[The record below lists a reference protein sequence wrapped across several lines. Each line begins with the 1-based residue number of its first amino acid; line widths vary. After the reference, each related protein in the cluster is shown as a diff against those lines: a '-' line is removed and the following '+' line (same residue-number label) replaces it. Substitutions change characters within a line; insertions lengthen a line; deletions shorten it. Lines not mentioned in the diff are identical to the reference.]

1 MKIKDIIIGVLAS
14 KLTLYVLLLSW
25 VGVIVCSNFFLP
37 PSDDGR
43 TYFEPALAFLYGK
56 VQWGVFIGDDFDP
69 HFIGFPTFSFAQY
82 VFLFFTSLLK
92 VPITLY
98 TNKMFHMILIF
109 SLILLTV
116 HLLYLYLYRL
126 NNSDYL
132 VKSNLFL
139 VLLGIT
145 PFAQQCW
152 QTRPEIFGN
161 VLIVCSLIFY
171 CYWELSNNNKNIF
184 YYLGAVF
191 LGLSAV
197 VHPNFMIVAGIL
209 TIAIIAANFIRGN
222 RLQSVLFGV
231 VASIPLLLLMA
242 WFLIYYPESI
252 QEFRLQVIHHK
263 GSIGGI
269 KRLVAEAL
277 MLSGWQSTYIK
288 LFYFI
293 FWFPLLV
300 IIVTVFALILK
311 NIKSLLIRN
320 TFDIL
325 LLPIFISI
333 IILMII
339 NRADDSYF
347 IIYSFFIS
355 LVFVLIMRL
364 WKHSYIHLDSN
375 KGISSVIALLC
386 LISII
391 FMHTSVHSA
400 KYFFSSE
407 KYYYAPAVYKA
418 VTDSL
423 NPEDTLFITKKR
435 QVPVFYDYVE
445 AKYRGNTGINN
456 IFIVFAQPALEYE
469 RNKLAMLLKSKVNSI
484 KHDRT
489 VWGVWKSRTN
499 YDRENMKL
507 ILGNNYQPKDSN
519 PLYLH
524 SNVKEIIY
532 EDNHHLFF
540 RPEMIAFEE
549 YKL

>member
-1 MKIKDIIIGVLAS
+1 MKIKDVIIGVLAS
-14 KLTLYVLLLSW
+14 KSTLCILLLSW
-25 VGVIVCSNFFLP
+25 IGVIVFSNFMLP

-43 TYFEPALAFLYGK
+43 TYFEPAIAFLHNK
-56 VQWGVFIGDDFDP
+56 VQWGVFMGDNFDP
-69 HFIGFPTFSFAQY
+69 HFIGFPTFSFAQF
-82 VFLFFTSLLK
+82 VFLFFASLFK
-92 VPITLY
+92 IPINIY
-98 TNKMFHMILIF
+98 TYKMFHMILIF
-109 SLILLTV
+109 ALISLTV

-126 NNSDYL
+126 NNSDYIF
-132 VKSNLFL
+132 KSNIFL
-139 VLLGIT
+139 VLLSIT

-320 TFDIL
+320 TFNIL

-339 NRADDSYF
+339 NRGDDSYF
-347 IIYSFFIS
+347 VIYSFFIS

-524 SNVKEIIY
+524 FNIKEIIY
-532 EDNHHLFF
+532 EDKHHLFF
-540 RPEMIAFEE
+540 RPEMIAFKEDI
-549 YKL
+549 L